1 MIKINIDTYS
11 DIYKQDVAHLIID
24 IQKNEFDIPIN
35 LEEQPDLKEIP
46 NVYQINNGNF
56 WIATVGKSCYWSNRI
71 TKYWRWS
78 GRIKKNV
85 CKRKN
90 IEAKNLALD
99 KGC

>member
-1 MIKINIDTYS
+1 MIKINIDTFS
-11 DIYKQDVAHLIID
+11 DVYKQDVAHLIID

-56 WIATVGKSCYWSNRI
+56 WIATVGKVVI
-71 TKYWRWS
+71 GTIGLLDIGG
-78 GRIKKNV
+78 GRGALRKMFV
-85 CKRKN
+85 KREYRGK
-90 IEAKNLALD
+90 EALD